1 MQDIE
6 FLCKKLED
14 AIYDEA
20 VEPKVKLI
28 REINSHRDKQK
39 VYEKERIIA
48 AIVRTLNEDFKRSP
62 DLTRIILT
70 FIRGYGE
77 NVGFKSEAEMMGL
90 FQTLVKI
97 QAFEN
102 KRFESMREKHNGL
115 KKKVQT
121 KLSFAET
128 FLKETKHMNTIIAKQ
143 NQIAYLS
150 MTIARSI
157 AELTKDIEAPDMK
170 HWQDVQN
177 LMLSYL
183 KLIVYNLDRNDQALI
198 LLTLETISDF
208 VQNFGIPKD
217 INKTYLSLRLQR
229 FFKSMVYMA
238 PYVIFAKLFV
248 RKAFSEAELK
258 LVVPDILQT
267 PNDKYFRDNISNLI
281 SLISSNN
288 SVKETLIEKELFL
301 GILGM
306 YLTFVEKKSAKGIN
320 KFEKFDLMRALVNS
334 LINLASNT
342 EQANLMI
349 KSPLFK
355 KLIQYAF
362 DTKDIGLLKLVNNI
376 TYFCEP
382 SLTVKFMKERVL
394 IIRDNVEQLGSNTKV
409 TRPALYEMISILSN
423 CCLGD
428 GWEGFLSKNLLGMI
442 NTFLQENDGPLRLQ
456 TILLVAQLCRN
467 EKTAT
472 IFQKRETLDL
482 IFARNPRAMDREEL
496 FQKLFVAYQ
505 LLLIDFKLDAYMSE
519 IIPLIDTFLENEFSH
534 RNVRVVSFLNEIL
547 FILQVKY
554 KSNEIQALVI
564 KR

>member
-467 EKTAT
+467 EKTTT
-472 IFQKRETLDL
+472 IFQKMPIEASRFITSLASQPA
-482 IFARNPRAMDREEL
+482 IPPTISAMIQHVFSSCR
-496 FQKLFVAYQ
+496 
-505 LLLIDFKLDAYMSE
+505 SR
-519 IIPLIDTFLENEFSH
+519 PLTA
-534 RNVRVVSFLNEIL
+534 VVVSSP
-547 FILQVKY
+547 V
-554 KSNEIQALVI
+554 
-564 KR
+564 